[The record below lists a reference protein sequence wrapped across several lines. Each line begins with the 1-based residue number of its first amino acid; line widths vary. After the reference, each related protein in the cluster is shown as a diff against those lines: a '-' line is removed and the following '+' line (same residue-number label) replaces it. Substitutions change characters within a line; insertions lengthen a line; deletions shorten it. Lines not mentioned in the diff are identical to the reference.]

1 MKSVCRAGEVEDK
14 RERKKMKVKES
25 GAEISEQFLG
35 QTIPI
40 IINANNNVITII
52 PVIKP
57 ISS

>member
-1 MKSVCRAGEVEDK
+1 MEDK